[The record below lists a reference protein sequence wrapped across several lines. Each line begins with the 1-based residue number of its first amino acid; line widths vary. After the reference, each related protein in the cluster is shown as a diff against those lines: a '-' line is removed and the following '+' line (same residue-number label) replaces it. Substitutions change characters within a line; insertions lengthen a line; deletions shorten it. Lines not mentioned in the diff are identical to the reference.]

1 MRDFLIDL
9 AVCVSIGATMWGL
22 LVIAYGMGL

>member
-9 AVCVSIGATMWGL
+9 VVCVSLGGTMWGL

>member
-9 AVCVSIGATMWGL
+9 VICVSIGGTMWGL

>member
-9 AVCVSIGATMWGL
+9 VVCVSLGGTMWGL
-22 LVIAYGMGL
+22 LVIAYGVGL